1 MSEYNIRIN
10 SELLALSRQQVCVFT
25 DGSVYNGQIGCGVM
39 HVLPSAVLLPG
50 NKEGEDFAIK
60 TRAVGVRVS
69 SEQCEIEGIILGIEV
84 ASQCFEE
91 KHVESRS
98 VHVYIFCEKA
108 IDVLTQY
115 HELIKHPEAC
125 LMIKYFDELLKAK
138 LCIARIVKIQGHAG
152 IADNERV
159 DLEAKMAARNIV
171 NGKVDAPTNISIA
184 DAYKMSAYIA
194 QTSWP

>member
-1 MSEYNIRIN
+1 
-10 SELLALSRQQVCVFT
+10 LWCDAC
-25 DGSVYNGQIGCGVM
+25 
-39 HVLPSAVLLPG
+39 SATVLLPG

-60 TRAVGVRVS
+60 TRAVRVRVS

-138 LCIARIVKIQGHAG
+138 LCIARIVKIQGH
-152 IADNERV
+152 
-159 DLEAKMAARNIV
+159 
-171 NGKVDAPTNISIA
+171 S
-184 DAYKMSAYIA
+184 
-194 QTSWP
+194 